1 MTLHLT
7 YSRVDLGE
15 IEIILVHDKSPLLKI
30 ITINLFVLSSQVIL
44 RAINPF

>member
-1 MTLHLT
+1 MIIFMTLHLT

-30 ITINLFVLSSQVIL
+30 ITIILFVLPEKTNSQ
-44 RAINPF
+44 